1 MLTKDK
7 LIEID
12 FRISILEE
20 LKKKTNPDGFTKL
33 ITELEEKKANLLAT
47 TN

>member
-1 MLTKDK
+1 MSTKDK

-12 FRISILEE
+12 FRISILKE

-33 ITELEEKKANLLAT
+33 ITELEEKKTILLT